1 MREVFSIIIEVFLRV
16 CISFMYAYFQP
27 YLLSTSQIITIAS
40 VHLAM
45 GPFITEIVLIN
56 FKIYCYFEKE
66 IYILIIIYLK
76 KAKSLFS
83 VSL

>member
-1 MREVFSIIIEVFLRV
+1 MREAFSIIIEVFLRV

-27 YLLSTSQIITIAS
+27 YLPSTSQIITIAS

-56 FKIYCYFEKE
+56 FKIYCYFEKRDL
-66 IYILIIIYLK
+66 YFNYYLSK
-76 KAKSLFS
+76 KSKEFIFC
-83 VSL
+83 